1 MPVRS
6 STHQTRPDGKASS
19 RQGHKRAGERYR
31 QLSAHDYDRRA
42 APSTHALFREAL
54 RTFGRS
60 LLLALGL
67 FVALALSGLAEAD
80 QVIAVVEPMTGRQAA
95 NGIDFTGGVELAI
108 DDINAKGGLLG
119 QKLTYITVDDACDP
133 DQAEAAA
140 QEIVSEPP
148 AVVIGHY
155 CSSGSVRAAP
165 LYAKAHILQI
175 TPTSTSPDLTEMGI
189 DTVFRMLGRDDN
201 QGRTIARRLMA
212 AWPHG
217 RIGVLDDGSLYGK
230 GLADIVRSELKR
242 HSIKPLIDES
252 FPSGAQSY
260 DGIVRRM
267 ADAKIE
273 AVFIGSVDLDTAV
286 IAREIAAAKL
296 RIAILAGDALIAPS
310 FWEAAGEAGEA
321 VIFTYPP
328 NPLDL
333 PAGKALIEL
342 AQQRGM
348 ELGGQAVLTYASV
361 QVWAEAV
368 QQVNSFDPAKVAT
381 VLHSSQFPT
390 VIGQVRFDAKG
401 DVLGA
406 PGEWLWYRWRAGK
419 IEHAPDAP

>member
-1 MPVRS
+1 LTLMPAIN
-6 STHQTRPDGKASS
+6 TR
-19 RQGHKRAGERYR
+19 
-31 QLSAHDYDRRA
+31 L
-42 APSTHALFREAL
+42 LCEAL
-54 RTFGRS
+54 RPSGRS
-60 LLLALGL
+60 L
-67 FVALALSGLAEAD
+67 VLALSLFAVSALFGLAEAD
-80 QVIAVVEPMTGRQAA
+80 QVIAVVEPMTGLQSA

-140 QEIVSEPP
+140 QQIVSKPP

-155 CSSGSVRAAP
+155 CSAGSIQAAP
-165 LYAKAHILQI
+165 LYAKARILQI

-189 DTVFRMLGRDDN
+189 GTVFRMLGRDDN
-201 QGRTIARRLMA
+201 QGRTIARRLAA

-217 RIGVLDDGSLYGK
+217 RIAVLDDGSLYGK
-230 GLADIVRSELKR
+230 GLAGMVRSELER
-242 HSIKPLIDES
+242 QSIKPLIDES

-260 DGIVRRM
+260 DGFVRRM

-273 AVFIGSVDLDTAV
+273 AVFMAASPLDAGV
-286 IAREIAAAKL
+286 IAREIATAKL
-296 RIAILAGDALIAPS
+296 PIAILAGDALVAPS

-321 VIFTYPP
+321 VIFTYAP

-333 PAGKALIEL
+333 PEGKALITL
-342 AQQRGM
+342 GRQRGL
-348 ELGGQAVLTYASV
+348 ELGGQAILTYASV

-368 QQVNSFDPAKVAT
+368 QQADSFDSAKVAGA
-381 VLHSSQFPT
+381 LHSGQFVT
-390 VIGQVRFDAKG
+390 IIGQVRFDAKG

-406 PGEWLWYRWRAGK
+406 PGEWLWYRWHAGK

>member
-1 MPVRS
+1 MLMP
-6 STHQTRPDGKASS
+6 AIN
-19 RQGHKRAGERYR
+19 
-31 QLSAHDYDRRA
+31 RR
-42 APSTHALFREAL
+42 LLREAL
-54 RTFGRS
+54 RLFGQG
-60 LLLALGL
+60 LGLALTLSAAPG
-67 FVALALSGLAEAD
+67 LSGFAKAD
-80 QVIAVVEPMTGRQAA
+80 QVIAVVEPITGLQSA

-140 QEIVSEPP
+140 QQIVSKPP

-155 CSSGSVRAAP
+155 CSAGSVQAAP

-175 TPTSTSPDLTEMGI
+175 TPTSTSTALTEMGI
-189 DTVFRMLGRDDN
+189 DTVFRMIGRDDN
-201 QGRTIARRLMA
+201 QGRTIARRLVA

-217 RIGVLDDGSLYGK
+217 RIAVLDDSSLYGK
-230 GLADIVRSELKR
+230 GLAGVVRSELEGQGVR
-242 HSIKPLIDES
+242 PLVDES

-273 AVFIGSVDLDTAV
+273 AVFIGSQDLDTAV

-296 RIAILAGDALIAPS
+296 PIAILAGDALIAPS
-310 FWEAAGEAGEA
+310 FWEAAGEAGKA

-328 NPLDL
+328 NPLDQ
-333 PAGKALIEL
+333 PAGKALIDL
-342 AQQRGM
+342 ARQHGM

-361 QVWAEAV
+361 QAWTEAV
-368 QQVNSFDPAKVAT
+368 QQAGSFDPAKVAAA
-381 VLHSSQFPT
+381 LHSGQFT
-390 VIGQVRFDAKG
+390 TIIGQVRFDAKG

-406 PGEWLWYRWRAGK
+406 PGQWLWYRWHAGK
-419 IEHAPDAP
+419 IEHAPDVP